1 MVHYESE
8 KDYRNMTVR
17 SAIARLTDHEGLN
30 FLLTNRVPRRA
41 LTRFVGRFSR
51 IEQPLVRD
59 LSIAMW
65 RLFCDVDLSDAR
77 KSSFASM
84 RDCFTR
90 ELREGARPID
100 PDARVLVSPC
110 DAIVGA
116 AGTVVENELLQV
128 KGAPYTLEEL
138 LCDAELAALY
148 RNGRYATLRL
158 TAGMYHRFHA
168 PHDCRVDQVTHI
180 AGDAWN
186 VNPSALKR
194 VEKIYCKNERAVLRL
209 DLGGGQIVTL
219 VAVAAI
225 LVADVRLRFLDIPVE
240 GRDRD
245 WTAHP
250 VDVRLAK
257 GEEMGWFEQG
267 STIIALAPDGF
278 SLCDTIQPGHRIR
291 MGEPLLLRP

>member
-1 MVHYESE
+1 
-8 KDYRNMTVR
+8 MTVR

-30 FLLTNRVPRRA
+30 FILTNRVPRRA
-41 LTRFVGRFSR
+41 ITRFVGWFSR

-59 LSIAMW
+59 LTIATW
-65 RLFCDVDLSDAR
+65 RLFCDVDLSDA
-77 KSSFASM
+77 KKASFRSM

-90 ELREGARPID
+90 ELKEGARPID
-100 PDARVLVSPC
+100 RDPGVLVSPC

-116 AGTVVENELLQV
+116 SGTVVENVLLQV

-138 LCDAELAALY
+138 LCDADLAALY

-168 PHDCRVDQVTHI
+168 PYDCRVRQVTHI

-209 DLGGGQIVTL
+209 DLGSGQTITL

-225 LVADVRLRFLDIPVE
+225 LVADVRLRFLDIPVG
-240 GRDRD
+240 GRGRD

-250 VDVRLAK
+250 LDVRLAK

-278 SLCDTIQPGHRIR
+278 SLCDNIQPGQRVR

>member
-1 MVHYESE
+1 
-8 KDYRNMTVR
+8 MTVR

-41 LTRFVGRFSR
+41 LTRFAGRFSR

-100 PDARVLVSPC
+100 PDASVLVSPC

-168 PHDCRVDQVTHI
+168 PFDCRVDQVTHI

-240 GRDRD
+240 GRDRN

-250 VDVRLAK
+250 AAQLAK

>member
-1 MVHYESE
+1 
-8 KDYRNMTVR
+8 MTVR

-41 LTRFVGRFSR
+41 LTRFVGWFSR

-59 LSIAMW
+59 ASIAMW
-65 RLFCDVDLSDAR
+65 RLFCDLDLSDAR

-100 PDARVLVSPC
+100 PDASVLVSPC

-138 LCDAELAALY
+138 LCDAGLAALY

-168 PHDCRVDQVTHI
+168 PFDCRVDQVTHI

-240 GRDRD
+240 GRARN

-250 VDVRLAK
+250 AAQLAK

-278 SLCDTIQPGHRIR
+278 SLCDAIQPGHRIR

>member
-1 MVHYESE
+1 
-8 KDYRNMTVR
+8 MTVR

-100 PDARVLVSPC
+100 PDHGVLVSPC

-168 PHDCRVDQVTHI
+168 PFDCRVDQVTHI

-240 GRDRD
+240 GRDRN

-250 VDVRLAK
+250 AAQLAK